1 MGNYIFTLTPT
12 FTQGLILGQVSILL
26 IVYFILKYL
35 FFDSKSVQI
44 HEEPDEE
51 DEPVFRPSF
60 SAEKFISTAFLKTK
74 VKEDDEEFDG
84 GSVESAEWL
93 NVLLKQVGSRVPPGS
108 WVDPPG
114 LS

>member
-35 FFDSKSVQI
+35 FFDSKSIQHLEEPTEEDAHI
-44 HEEPDEE
+44 FRPSSSTEKFLQTKAKEQDEEPD
-51 DEPVFRPSF
+51 
-60 SAEKFISTAFLKTK
+60 
-74 VKEDDEEFDG
+74 
-84 GSVESAEWL
+84 GSPMESAEWL

-108 WVDPPG
+108 WVDPRG
-114 LS
+114 LELNA